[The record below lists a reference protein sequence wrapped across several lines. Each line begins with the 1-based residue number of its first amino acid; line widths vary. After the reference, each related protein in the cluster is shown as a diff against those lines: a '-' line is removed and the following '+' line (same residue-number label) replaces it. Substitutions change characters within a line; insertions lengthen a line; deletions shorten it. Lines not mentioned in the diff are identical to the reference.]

1 MTKSRA
7 AQPRQRDPYLRA
19 WVKVPTDTFT
29 REGFSD
35 LSHTELGVLVRAMI
49 GLSVPKSY
57 DIGYFTDKAT
67 DEPWTRAHIVKQ
79 IRPTD
84 GDPARHDAEA
94 FRALQRFLDIEPPLA
109 HEDPVNG
116 YFFDPDLFEPWLHE
130 NNRIAKREADA
141 ARKRRSRANEKA
153 AKDTPSAKTKAAKK
167 PILLRSAAM
176 RSQTGE

>member
-1 MTKSRA
+1 M
-7 AQPRQRDPYLRA
+7 
-19 WVKVPTDTFT
+19 PTDTFT

-35 LSHTELGVLVRAMI
+35 LSPAELGVLVRAMI

-84 GDPARHDAEA
+84 GDPQRHDAEA
-94 FRALQRFLDIEPPLA
+94 FRALQRFLDMEPPLA
-109 HEDPVNG
+109 HEDAVNG

-141 ARKRRSRANEKA
+141 CRKRRSRAAQAANEKA
-153 AKDTPSAKTKAAKK
+153 PGKTRTAKK
-167 PILLRSAAM
+167 PIPLRAAAM
-176 RSQTGE
+176 RSQTGD